1 MIPKNWNS
9 VTAKISFFAESVLH
23 QLRLSVEYSIFMEAG
38 RILRPVE
45 LSRKMKNII
54 RFTNLSPGEYTLHIR
69 AVSNEDKR
77 IVLEERTM
85 KISIAQPIWL
95 SFWAMLVYAIVLAVI
110 AIITLRII
118 ILRKQ
123 RKSIGRENPFLHQ
136 HGA

>member
-1 MIPKNWNS
+1 
-9 VTAKISFFAESVLH
+9 
-23 QLRLSVEYSIFMEAG
+23 MEAG

-45 LSRKMKNII
+45 PAGKENII

-95 SFWAMLVYAIVLAVI
+95 SF
-110 AIITLRII
+110 
-118 ILRKQ
+118 
-123 RKSIGRENPFLHQ
+123 
-136 HGA
+136 